1 VTVEH
6 TTGASS
12 SITAETLTRGCF
24 VERPI
29 SHTVGADLAAWQTS
43 FQLSP
48 SAVMDTFFVLG
59 TAALDSAASAVLAY

>member
-6 TTGASS
+6 TTGAAST
-12 SITAETLTRGCF
+12 ITAETLSRGCF
-24 VERPI
+24 VE
-29 SHTVGADLAAWQTS
+29 SVAHTVGADLAAWQTT

-59 TAALDSAASAVLAY
+59 TAALDAATSAVLAY